1 MTETENFNFDYW
13 KVPKYI
19 PDHVCDVLL
28 SNYTN
33 WQTGK
38 INSGRGGEEVTS
50 RSSDVIW
57 IKEEFWLST
66 FFKIMSDINGW
77 SGLNFDITGVQDL
90 QLTRYVAPAG
100 HFDFHIDGNG
110 YTRPPNNNLVRKL
123 SASVLL
129 TDPKNFEGG
138 EFEFKFGNNSTDF
151 TVDMDKGDIILFPS
165 YILHR
170 VRPVTKGTRY
180 SLVIW
185 ACGKPLR

>member
-100 HFDFHIDGNG
+100 HYDFHIDGNG

>member
-1 MTETENFNFDYW
+1 M
-13 KVPKYI
+13 
-19 PDHVCDVLL
+19 
-28 SNYTN
+28 
-33 WQTGK
+33 
-38 INSGRGGEEVTS
+38 
-50 RSSDVIW
+50 
-57 IKEEFWLST
+57 
-66 FFKIMSDINGW
+66 
-77 SGLNFDITGVQDL
+77 QDL

-100 HFDFHIDGNG
+100 HYDFHIDGNG

-170 VRPVTKGTRY
+170 IRPVTKGTRY

>member
-77 SGLNFDITGVQDL
+77 SGLNFDIT
-90 QLTRYVAPAG
+90 
-100 HFDFHIDGNG
+100 FE
-110 YTRPPNNNLVRKL
+110 KL
-123 SASVLL
+123 SVLFIYIAIDL
-129 TDPKNFEGG
+129 SS
-138 EFEFKFGNNSTDF
+138 KFVLSQKKIF
-151 TVDMDKGDIILFPS
+151 
-165 YILHR
+165 
-170 VRPVTKGTRY
+170 
-180 SLVIW
+180 
-185 ACGKPLR
+185 

>member
-77 SGLNFDITGVQDL
+77 SGLYFDIT
-90 QLTRYVAPAG
+90 
-100 HFDFHIDGNG
+100 
-110 YTRPPNNNLVRKL
+110 
-123 SASVLL
+123 
-129 TDPKNFEGG
+129 
-138 EFEFKFGNNSTDF
+138 
-151 TVDMDKGDIILFPS
+151 
-165 YILHR
+165 
-170 VRPVTKGTRY
+170 
-180 SLVIW
+180 
-185 ACGKPLR
+185 

>member
-100 HFDFHIDGNG
+100 HYDFHIDGNG

-170 VRPVTKGTRY
+170 VRPVTEGTRY

>member
-1 MTETENFNFDYW
+1 MTETENFDFDYW

-100 HFDFHIDGNG
+100 HYDFHIDGNG

>member
-1 MTETENFNFDYW
+1 MTETENFDFDYW

-19 PDHVCDVLL
+19 PDHVCNVLL

-100 HFDFHIDGNG
+100 HYDFHIDGNG